1 MLLGARQT
9 GKTTLIQN
17 ILAGQEGSLY
27 FTADDPA
34 VVEMFRDFALERIKR
49 IFGATKLVCIDEAQR
64 IPSIGVIAKLIH
76 DNLPEIR
83 LILTGSSSFELAE
96 GTYES
101 LTGRKRE
108 LLMHPISWKE
118 LANYSGDWNAEQQL
132 EQRMR
137 FGMYPEV
144 ITSPGEE
151 QEVLR
156 EIVSSYLYKD
166 LLNFSGIRKPRL
178 LEDLLRALALQLGQ
192 EVSINELSNLLGVG
206 KDTISTYIDLLEKA
220 FILFRLPP
228 LSRNLRNEIRSFNKI
243 YFCDVGIRNAVL
255 GNFLPLQSR
264 TDKGALW
271 ENFIIAERRKFLSN
285 NGHSPQVWFWR
296 NSHQQEV
303 DYIEEANGEF
313 SAWEFKFNDK
323 KPVKPVSSFQTA
335 YSVKQIQ
342 KVSADNFW
350 EFVQ

>member
-9 GKTTLIQN
+9 GKTTLVQSL
-17 ILAGQEGSLY
+17 LAQHDGSLY

-34 VVEMFRDFALERIKR
+34 VVELFRDFALERLKR
-49 IFGATKLVCIDEAQR
+49 ILGATKLVCIDEAQR

-83 LILTGSSSFELAE
+83 LVLTGSSSFELAE

-108 LLMHPISWKE
+108 LLMHPISWQE

-132 EQRMR
+132 EQRIR

-220 FILFRLPP
+220 FILFRLQP

-271 ENFIIAERRKFLSN
+271 ENFMIAERRKFLSN
-285 NGHSPQVWFWR
+285 TGQAPQVWFWR

-303 DYIEEANGEF
+303 DYIEEKDGAF
-313 SAWEFKFNDK
+313 MAWEFKFSDK
-323 KPVKPVSSFQTA
+323 KPVKPVSSFQAA
-335 YSVKQIQ
+335 YSVPEIQ
-342 KVSADNFW
+342 KVSSENFSG
-350 EFVQ
+350 FVL